1 MKVLFQE
8 KVVRKE
14 DPGYDGLA
22 SAQIAAVLALLM
34 DGSKAPGAPQVNVT
48 EGEVNRS
55 ARIHESGGD
64 QQ

>member
-1 MKVLFQE
+1 MKVQFQE
-8 KVVRKE
+8 HIVRKG
-14 DPGYDGLA
+14 DARYDGLA

-34 DGSKAPGAPQVNVT
+34 DGSKAPGAQKANVT
-48 EGEVNRS
+48 EGEVNPS